1 VTKCQRL
8 AAVAGCLVVLSLM
21 ARGAPAQPPRG
32 QGIALLDISYI
43 FKNHTR
49 FKAEMEAMRA
59 DMERAQATMNKE
71 REAIQKLNEQ
81 LKGMASGTAEYRQ
94 LEQHV
99 ATRTADLNVQAQLQR
114 KEFLLRETKIYHTVY
129 KEVQQVVDYYAKD
142 NGIGLVLRF
151 NGDPVDPDDPEG
163 VLRYING
170 DVIWYGQG
178 MDITPVILE
187 RLNGRALTTDSR
199 EGVPRRPLR

>member
-1 VTKCQRL
+1 MTKSQL
-8 AAVAGCLVVLSLM
+8 FAAVVGCLVVLGLVV
-21 ARGAPAQPPRG
+21 GEAPAQAPRG
-32 QGIALLDISYI
+32 PGIALLDISYI

-49 FKAEMEAMRA
+49 FKAQMEAMKA
-59 DMERAQATMNKE
+59 DMERTQATMNKE
-71 REAIQKLNEQ
+71 RDAIQQLGEQ
-81 LKGMASGTAEYRQ
+81 LKGMPTGTVEYKQ

-99 ATRTADLNVQAQLQR
+99 AKRSADLNVQAQLQR
-114 KEFLLRETKIYHTVY
+114 KEFLLRETKTYHTVY

-151 NGDPVDPDDPEG
+151 NGDPADSGDPEG

-170 DVIWYGQG
+170 DVIWYAQG
-178 MDITPVILE
+178 MDITPVILQ

-199 EGVPRRPLR
+199 EGVPYSPLR